1 MHSDNQMENSKQW
14 DPMDEF
20 MTPPESSAAA
30 NLSWQ
35 LTVLPVKHPAGEKNS
50 IGLGFGIPKDSD
62 FNPNSAPLLQ
72 GKFF

>member
-14 DPMDEF
+14 DPMDEY
-20 MTPPESSAAA
+20 MALSGTSAAA

-50 IGLGFGIPKDSD
+50 IGHGFGTPKDSD
-62 FNPNSAPLLQ
+62 SNPSFAPLLQ

>member
-20 MTPPESSAAA
+20 MTLSESSAAA

-35 LTVLPVKHPAGEKNS
+35 LTVLPVKNPAGEKNS
-50 IGLGFGIPKDSD
+50 IGHGSGTPKDSD
-62 FNPNSAPLLQ
+62 SNPSSAPLLQ
-72 GKFF
+72 EKFF